1 MSFLD
6 NIKQIQK
13 LDKSNMADFIAD
25 LPKKCLES
33 YNLAQKIILPQDY
46 QDTNIENIVIC
57 GMGGSGIGGE
67 LVKNIITDQLKKP
80 LIIVR
85 DWRPPKTI
93 NKNSLV
99 LLVSYSGNTKEILSC
114 AEIVLQAKAKI
125 FIITQGGEL
134 KKFAQK
140 NKLPI
145 FNFQYKAPPRASLSY
160 LLMPIL
166 VVLEK
171 SKFINLKNLQINHN
185 LKLLTKFNQ
194 LFYPQTPTFSPTSR
208 TGLANEKNIAKHLA
222 YFVFDHLPIIVA
234 PTNLSGVARR
244 WKTQFAENGQNF
256 SFFETEPEIFHNF
269 VESRFPQRLKDD
281 FVFLILENLQKQIK
295 SKKSLIEF
303 EKLLEKECIRWKKI
317 PQFGENIFTQ
327 ILSLVLLGD
336 WISFYLAMLN
346 QVDPTP
352 VRQIDAI
359 KRDSK
364 NERV

>member
-13 LDKSNMADFIAD
+13 LDKSNMANFIAD

-114 AEIVLQAKAKI
+114 AEIVLQSKAKI

-145 FNFQYKAPPRASLSY
+145 FNFEYKAPPRASLSY

-171 SKFINLKNLQINHN
+171 SKFINLKDLQIHHN
-185 LKLLTKFNQ
+185 LKLLKEFNQ
-194 LFYPQTPTFSPTSR
+194 LFYPQTP
-208 TGLANEKNIAKHLA
+208 NEKNIAKHLA
-222 YFVFDHLPIIVA
+222 YFVFDHVPIIIA

-303 EKLLEKECIRWKKI
+303 EKLLEKECIRWEKI
-317 PQFGENIFTQ
+317 PQFGEDIFAQ
-327 ILSLVLLGD
+327 IISLVLLGD
-336 WISFYLAMLN
+336 WISFYLAILN
-346 QVDPTP
+346 KVDPTP
-352 VRQIDAI
+352 IRQIETI
-359 KRDSK
+359 KRGSK